1 MKKSKIKTSG
11 SYMVCEDVVAREIQG
26 EFILVPITSG
36 IGDLE
41 GAIYSLNETGKSVWQ
56 KLDGKKTL
64 RDIIDELTEEFE
76 GEKTQIESDVLG
88 LVSELHKRR
97 MIFEVD

>member
-1 MKKSKIKTSG
+1 
-11 SYMVCEDVVAREIQG
+11 MVCEDVVAREIQG